1 VTSVAGD
8 DAAALRVRLERQALA
23 VEQDVIGG
31 QPHGFL
37 ALAGIN
43 RPRIFRILGF
53 SPPLAY
59 RIGRLE
65 LYAAQ
70 RPARFDD
77 FFLPP

>member
-1 VTSVAGD
+1 
-8 DAAALRVRLERQALA
+8 LA
-23 VEQDVIGG
+23 RW
-31 QPHGFL
+31 
-37 ALAGIN
+37 LAGTDWDILPDGVDDFQAAFVATPGAGLLKIFSGVN
-43 RPRIFRILGF
+43 RAHIFRILGF
-53 SPPLAY
+53 SPRLAY